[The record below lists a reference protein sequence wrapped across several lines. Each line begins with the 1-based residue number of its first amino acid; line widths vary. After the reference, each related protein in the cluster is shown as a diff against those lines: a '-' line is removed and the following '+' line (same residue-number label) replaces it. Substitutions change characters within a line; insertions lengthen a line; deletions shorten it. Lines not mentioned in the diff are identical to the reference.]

1 MHENGLKS
9 LVGGVDYVYFL
20 NRLFSQ
26 VDIVEFDIVFV
37 STYCTEGVRIIAGI
51 VYDFVNDDARR
62 LRIVGFFA
70 AEVNRAICLLKC
82 PMVAAS

>member
-51 VYDFVNDDARR
+51 VYDFVNDDAS
-62 LRIVGFFA
+62 
-70 AEVNRAICLLKC
+70 EVEDCGLFCGRGK
-82 PMVAAS
+82 